1 MPQGQDPTPGGGYAV
16 TLFERVLTARN
27 RDARARLQQLA
38 GKLPK
43 LRLIAAA
50 DLQAIGAAAE
60 LTEEG

>member
-1 MPQGQDPTPGGGYAV
+1 
-16 TLFERVLTARN
+16 VLTARN

-38 GKLPK
+38 EKLAK

-50 DLQAIGAAAE
+50 DLQAIHAAAE